1 MILKIPGVDL
11 NCQDN
16 DGWTALHAAAHW
28 NREASIRLLAEA
40 GASFDLYTPGYENQ
54 SVWENTLIAGLVV
67 PFICL
72 FPSVFRTPFFRQN
85 QSVFDVADRQ
95 VVVLLRQLRERQRSV
110 SFAFHNPLNLIFHTI
125 YPFFCS
131 IPILSGLHHPLMFIE
146 KKVAP
151 LPAAPTTATAVDQL
165 PKSAEAIKRGHPF
178 DSESSEDSKDS
189 EESSE
194 NDEKESITANKKPAL
209 DSVITTPFAAAGD
222 HSTNAGSTMNDALAA
237 LMNDHRPVVV
247 DEKMAGVEEQ
257 SLSSSQS
264 PITKK
269 TAATAAAELPRTT
282 FATPPLSSIPSLG
295 SQTYTDTENGSAP
308 VISKSKEKVIE
319 NSVKPRETPSPTPPS
334 IDHSLKELT
343 ECNESHDA
351 VVELNGMVKNR
362 EPFAVSEDKLSAT
375 TEVIAAK
382 SVPPMV
388 SRRPEDRLHDSHV
401 RLRSPPARPTPTPQS
416 PSPPPTPHKPT
427 EITTSGTTITSVSAD
442 ESEST
447 AKAARIVTIRKRTS
461 IDNSVSSEGDSTTA
475 SPTPITLTAVTV
487 PTTVTTTT
495 TVSSSTIPSSVALA
509 SAASAALLNR
519 PESTRSSSPLSGDDL
534 HENRRSENS
543 QPQEQQQQSSDS
555 PTDTSLRPRLDRPT
569 VHITRTAAIRS
580 PAAQSPVE
588 SDSVV
593 RRRPTGDEAFSS
605 GYGTDDV
612 SRNHRGNR
620 QSEAEERVKAT
631 SQTTPSSD
639 NTYFPYRGISS
650 RFPNTNEGP
659 FYFIYA
665 GLLSLPCFSSVSDSP
680 FKGSRDRSFRDR
692 LVEATEYLEREQLL
706 NRRRAA
712 QRQSA
717 SSPTSPSLNS
727 PATPGNTIANSTGV
741 TSTTDLGV
749 KPIVPRIDTN
759 PSEPDSQPSSRFLHF
774 NDSSSSGSGS
784 ASTAPVSNSTDS
796 TTSTGNGSSYTRS
809 GNSSYGVSRSGNISG
824 TTFISPQSQ
833 YGNAVATT
841 DSRYGGDSRSTS
853 RTDRSHPYQDTVD
866 YRRLYEQ
873 EKINRERLQKQLD
886 DTLREL
892 SRVRIQLASLTQA
905 ESNNTSMGNST
916 VHNTTEEL
924 NRLREENMKMKEEN
938 GALIRVIS
946 KLSRPI

>member
-1 MILKIPGVDL
+1 
-11 NCQDN
+11 
-16 DGWTALHAAAHW
+16 
-28 NREASIRLLAEA
+28 
-40 GASFDLYTPGYENQ
+40 
-54 SVWENTLIAGLVV
+54 
-67 PFICL
+67 
-72 FPSVFRTPFFRQN
+72 
-85 QSVFDVADRQ
+85 
-95 VVVLLRQLRERQRSV
+95 
-110 SFAFHNPLNLIFHTI
+110 
-125 YPFFCS
+125 
-131 IPILSGLHHPLMFIE
+131 
-146 KKVAP
+146 
-151 LPAAPTTATAVDQL
+151 
-165 PKSAEAIKRGHPF
+165 
-178 DSESSEDSKDS
+178 
-189 EESSE
+189 
-194 NDEKESITANKKPAL
+194 
-209 DSVITTPFAAAGD
+209 
-222 HSTNAGSTMNDALAA
+222 MNDALAA

-247 DEKMAGVEEQ
+247 NEKMAGVEEE
-257 SLSSSQS
+257 SPSSSQS
-264 PITKK
+264 PISKK
-269 TAATAAAELPRTT
+269 TAANAAAELPRTK
-282 FATPPLSSIPSLG
+282 FATPPLSSVPSLG

-319 NSVKPRETPSPTPPS
+319 NSVKPRKTPSPTPPS

-343 ECNESHDA
+343 EGNESHDA
-351 VVELNGMVKNR
+351 VVELNGMVKNQ
-362 EPFAVSEDKLSAT
+362 EPFDVSEHKVSAT

-382 SVPPMV
+382 SLPPMV

-416 PSPPPTPHKPT
+416 PSPPPTPHKST

-495 TVSSSTIPSSVALA
+495 TVSSSTIPSSAALA

-534 HENRRSENS
+534 HENRRVSFVMAPAKSGETETQRSVKARYVRSTRRSTQGVSAEELEQAKRLIDHNNNSATMSSGAQPASSENS
-543 QPQEQQQQSSDS
+543 QPQEQQQKSSDS
-555 PTDTSLRPRLDRPT
+555 STDTSLRPRLDRPT

-612 SRNHRGNR
+612 LRNHRGNR

-631 SQTTPSSD
+631 AQTTPSSD

-650 RFPNTNEGP
+650 RLPSTNEDVSG
-659 FYFIYA
+659 
-665 GLLSLPCFSSVSDSP
+665 SRSSSVSDSP

-717 SSPTSPSLNS
+717 SSPTSPSLTS
-727 PATPGNTIANSTGV
+727 PATPGNSTGV

-749 KPIVPRIDTN
+749 KPIVPR
-759 PSEPDSQPSSRFLHF
+759 
-774 NDSSSSGSGS
+774 
-784 ASTAPVSNSTDS
+784 
-796 TTSTGNGSSYTRS
+796 
-809 GNSSYGVSRSGNISG
+809 
-824 TTFISPQSQ
+824 
-833 YGNAVATT
+833 
-841 DSRYGGDSRSTS
+841 
-853 RTDRSHPYQDTVD
+853 
-866 YRRLYEQ
+866 
-873 EKINRERLQKQLD
+873 
-886 DTLREL
+886 
-892 SRVRIQLASLTQA
+892 
-905 ESNNTSMGNST
+905 
-916 VHNTTEEL
+916 EL

>member
-1 MILKIPGVDL
+1 M
-11 NCQDN
+11 
-16 DGWTALHAAAHW
+16 
-28 NREASIRLLAEA
+28 
-40 GASFDLYTPGYENQ
+40 GAVGE
-54 SVWENTLIAGLVV
+54 
-67 PFICL
+67 
-72 FPSVFRTPFFRQN
+72 
-85 QSVFDVADRQ
+85 
-95 VVVLLRQLRERQRSV
+95 
-110 SFAFHNPLNLIFHTI
+110 
-125 YPFFCS
+125 
-131 IPILSGLHHPLMFIE
+131 E

-194 NDEKESITANKKPAL
+194 DDEKESITANKKPAL
-209 DSVITTPFAAAGD
+209 DSVITTAFAAAGD

-247 DEKMAGVEEQ
+247 NEKMAGVEEE
-257 SLSSSQS
+257 SPSSSQS
-264 PITKK
+264 PISKK
-269 TAATAAAELPRTT
+269 TAANAAAELPRTK
-282 FATPPLSSIPSLG
+282 FATPPLSSVPSLG

-319 NSVKPRETPSPTPPS
+319 NSVKPRKTPSPTPPS

-343 ECNESHDA
+343 EGNESHDA
-351 VVELNGMVKNR
+351 VVELNGMVKNQ
-362 EPFAVSEDKLSAT
+362 EPFDVSEHKVSAT

-382 SVPPMV
+382 SLPPMV

-416 PSPPPTPHKPT
+416 PSPPPTPHKST

-495 TVSSSTIPSSVALA
+495 TVSSSTIPSSAALA

-543 QPQEQQQQSSDS
+543 QPQEQQQKSSDS
-555 PTDTSLRPRLDRPT
+555 STDTSLRPRLDRPT

-612 SRNHRGNR
+612 LRNHRGNR

-631 SQTTPSSD
+631 AQTTPSSD

-650 RFPNTNEGP
+650 RLPSTNEDVSG
-659 FYFIYA
+659 
-665 GLLSLPCFSSVSDSP
+665 SRSSSVSDSP

-717 SSPTSPSLNS
+717 SSPTSPSLTS
-727 PATPGNTIANSTGV
+727 PATPGNSTGV

-749 KPIVPRIDTN
+749 KPIVPRIDPN
-759 PSEPDSQPSSRFLHF
+759 PSEPDSQ
-774 NDSSSSGSGS
+774 
-784 ASTAPVSNSTDS
+784 
-796 TTSTGNGSSYTRS
+796 
-809 GNSSYGVSRSGNISG
+809 
-824 TTFISPQSQ
+824 
-833 YGNAVATT
+833 
-841 DSRYGGDSRSTS
+841 
-853 RTDRSHPYQDTVD
+853 TVD

-916 VHNTTEEL
+916 VHNTTEVSLPNPRWDVVCEL
-924 NRLREENMKMKEEN
+924 LV
-938 GALIRVIS
+938 GFLAL
-946 KLSRPI
+946 L